1 MAICRNKQKFTLI
14 LQHCGL
20 QPSSSRRWC
29 QLTHLPNCSGFSIS
43 TYNYSNWRRHRSSC
57 ASLFPSQVLQLVP
70 KVRGKK
76 TITLLVAPTGSSEYG
91 IFWLQKALGPEICHF
106 LLYTTLQVMV
116 PHQGCWELEKE
127 QLRKS
132 WELIV
137 TSKNKLKYSME
148 KLQRMRSFQL
158 VKKSWF
164 ACLGPIWERLDA
176 LCYRRFWEKVAART
190 SFV

>member
-14 LQHCGL
+14 LQHCGF
-20 QPSSSRRWC
+20 QPSSRRRWC

-43 TYNYSNWRRHRSSC
+43 TYNYSDRRRHRSSC

-76 TITLLVAPTGSSEYG
+76 TIALNFLLVALTGSSEYG

-148 KLQRMRSFQL
+148 
-158 VKKSWF
+158 
-164 ACLGPIWERLDA
+164 IWERLDA
-176 LCYRRFWEKVAART
+176 QAATGDFEKK
-190 SFV
+190 